1 MYKNVWARG
10 RHIYKGLFRHL
21 KDEGSIVPIF
31 FRTTFWRRW
40 KEKRRWQDPCH
51 NLQST
56 CGGFSLRGQSAKV
69 KVNILFHAPS
79 ISGNVSPYVSARDRI
94 WSQTEHSRLK
104 MLELLRPG
112 PPPATRLHTS
122 NTVLVSTLTTNTF
135 KQICDDQDGDK
146 ICEQI

>member
-1 MYKNVWARG
+1 MRRNYDKILVTIYNPRVEVSLSEDRVLKSKSMYCSMLNV
-10 RHIYKGLFRHL
+10 
-21 KDEGSIVPIF
+21 
-31 FRTTFWRRW
+31 
-40 KEKRRWQDPCH
+40 
-51 NLQST
+51 ST
-56 CGGFSLRGQSAKV
+56 CVTAMFPCLLAIESDLRLNILRGLIV
-69 KVNILFHAPS
+69 
-79 ISGNVSPYVSARDRI
+79 
-94 WSQTEHSRLK
+94 K